1 MKLKEKVGV
10 IWKRGE
16 RLDQEAEEEA
26 KEEAAVLV
34 WRKVHRRMG
43 RRKKESNAA
52 PLSSTRGGRGDDLM
66 TKICTKSF
74 VVHRL
79 VCVEDSLK

>member
-1 MKLKEKVGV
+1 MEEGGEAGPGS
-10 IWKRGE
+10 RGGTLG
-16 RLDQEAEEEA
+16 RG

-66 TKICTKSF
+66 TKTCTKSF
-74 VVHRL
+74 VVHIGW
-79 VCVEDSLK
+79 CVSKIR

>member
-1 MKLKEKVGV
+1 MEE
-10 IWKRGE
+10 GE

-43 RRKKESNAA
+43 RRKRESNAA
-52 PLSSTRGGRGDDLM
+52 LLSSTRGG
-66 TKICTKSF
+66 
-74 VVHRL
+74 
-79 VCVEDSLK
+79 